1 MSDNKTK
8 SNLGRN
14 LSFFGIFILVLGISF
29 FLLTKNASDELSKVI
44 GGLNLNQAQASSQ
57 PIISTKK
64 AMPDYIDKAELLF
77 KKNREIT
84 WADIE
89 EISPEDQKILYS
101 TFTQDQKDK
110 LVKTWNDLRTK
121 SGGDPSKARN

>member
-14 LSFFGIFILVLGISF
+14 LSFLGIFLLVLGILF

-44 GGLNLNQAQASSQ
+44 RGLNLYQTQASSK
-57 PIISTKK
+57 PVISTKK
-64 AMPDYIDKAELLF
+64 AMPEMIDKVDLLF

-89 EISPEDQKILYS
+89 EISPDDQKILYS

-121 SGGDPSKARN
+121 SGGDPAKARN